1 MDPMNGAN
9 HHVVMSDSAPTRLP
23 AALSRTAEY
32 ALRAMLAL
40 ANHGR
45 GQVLAAERLAE
56 MTGTPAN
63 YLGKTLYALVKAG
76 LLRSVRGR
84 TGGFALALPPS
95 EIGIARI
102 ADVFV
107 EPSPPRPCLL
117 GTGPCTAEHPC
128 VAHDRWSAV
137 TAAARA
143 PLARTTLAD
152 LLAGAGVDGTHA
164 SRAHASVSR

>member
-1 MDPMNGAN
+1 MR
-9 HHVVMSDSAPTRLP
+9 DSTSSRPP

-40 ANHGR
+40 ANNGP

-76 LLRSVRGR
+76 LLRSARGR
-84 TGGFALALPPS
+84 TGGFALALPPDQLTV
-95 EIGIARI
+95 ARI
-102 ADVFV
+102 ADVFA

-117 GTGPCTAEHPC
+117 GTGPCTSERPC
-128 VAHDRWSAV
+128 AAHFRWSAV
-137 TAAARA
+137 TAAARE
-143 PLARTTLAD
+143 PLSHTTLAD
-152 LLAGAGVDGTHA
+152 LLAGADLTPRPAAMPRAA
-164 SRAHASVSR
+164 SP

>member
-1 MDPMNGAN
+1 MDPMNAFN
-9 HHVVMSDSAPTRLP
+9 HHIVMRDSTPTRPP

-40 ANHGR
+40 ANHGP

-84 TGGFALALPPS
+84 TGGFALALPPAEVS
-95 EIGIARI
+95 IARI
-102 ADVFV
+102 TDVFA

-117 GTGPCTAEHPC
+117 GTGPCTAERPC
-128 VAHDRWSAV
+128 AAHHCWSAV

-152 LLAGAGVDGTHA
+152 LLAGAAVDGTIAPLGHATA
-164 SRAHASVSR
+164 SR